1 MDSQILIVII
11 ISSLVATL
19 AAISLT
25 RRIKNRLSVKSIKKP
40 LPETSST
47 LFVENSKYN
56 GTLAMVA
63 KNVLPPSMNRN
74 YNLSNNQAL
83 KFKRKRD
90 DLKIDGWVSDGH
102 IRGEYHEVGNEHYYV
117 YSQPMRIGR
126 RGIDLD
132 DYLINSTAG
141 EPTPI
146 DLIKKSKV

>member
-25 RRIKNRLSVKSIKKP
+25 RRIKNRLRVKSIKKP

-47 LFVENSKYN
+47 FFVENSKYN
-56 GTLAMVA
+56 GTLAMVV

-74 YNLSNNQAL
+74 YNLSNKQAL

-102 IRGEYHEVGNEHYYV
+102 IRGEYHEVGL
-117 YSQPMRIGR
+117 S
-126 RGIDLD
+126 
-132 DYLINSTAG
+132 LIH
-141 EPTPI
+141 I
-146 DLIKKSKV
+146 